1 MALSANGRVSECV
14 CVYLTVHLQENL
26 FCFRKPQS
34 KALHSDAMRPV
45 FHNAPIDEMGRAPK
59 RKVTQLFI
67 TVIKKKK
74 KKKSLTFTKAESLPF
89 LIHSVSPEVYS

>member
-74 KKKSLTFTKAESLPF
+74 KKKKFNFHQGRKFAFPYTLSFS
-89 LIHSVSPEVYS
+89 